1 MAEIATVVD
10 NYIAAWNESDQ
21 ERRRSLVSE
30 TFTEDAR
37 YLDPLVAGEGADGIE
52 AMIAGVRGAYPGH
65 VFRLVSGPDAHHDR
79 VRFTW
84 QLHGE
89 NRPVATGI
97 DFATVAEDGRL
108 QDVTGFL
115 EQPAA

>member
-37 YLDPLVAGEGADGIE
+37 YLDPLVAGEGRTAS
-52 AMIAGVRGAYPGH
+52 R
-65 VFRLVSGPDAHHDR
+65 R
-79 VRFTW
+79 
-84 QLHGE
+84 
-89 NRPVATGI
+89 
-97 DFATVAEDGRL
+97 
-108 QDVTGFL
+108 
-115 EQPAA
+115 